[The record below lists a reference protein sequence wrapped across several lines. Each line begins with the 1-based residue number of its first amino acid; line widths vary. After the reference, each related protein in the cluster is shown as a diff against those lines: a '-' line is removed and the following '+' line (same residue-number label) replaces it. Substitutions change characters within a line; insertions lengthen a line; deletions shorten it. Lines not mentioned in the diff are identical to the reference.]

1 MNAGGNR
8 DRHHRRR
15 QHRRTYDHRPAI
27 AQSETGW
34 VTVAEVVVE

>member
-27 AQSETGW
+27 AQSGTGGM
-34 VTVAEVVVE
+34 TVAEAVME